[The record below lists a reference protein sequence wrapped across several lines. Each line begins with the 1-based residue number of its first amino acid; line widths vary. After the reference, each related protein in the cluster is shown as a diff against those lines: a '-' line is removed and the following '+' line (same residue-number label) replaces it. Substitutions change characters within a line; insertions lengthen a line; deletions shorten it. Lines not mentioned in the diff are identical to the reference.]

1 MKCIAYIH
9 KINFNLYMV
18 IIKNI
23 ESGRS
28 NRLRLFGVIY
38 HIMGKTKGRFPSEGK
53 FVRHSSDGSVL
64 IVQHWCYYTREL
76 GGTTWRL
83 QVSKCLQPV
92 AGNRS
97 TQLFLNSSLIIVGAT
112 NLLNQFNRL
121 SLSKINT
128 ALYFGTVSVYFW
140 CQSLRKGTS

>member
-1 MKCIAYIH
+1 MYIH

-23 ESGRS
+23 ESNRS
-28 NRLRLFGVIY
+28 NKLRLFGVIH

-64 IVQHWCYYTREL
+64 IVQHCCYYTREL

-97 TQLFLNSSLIIVGAT
+97 TQLFLKCSLNLVGT
-112 NLLNQFNRL
+112 MNLLNQ

-128 ALYFGTVSVYFW
+128 VLYFATVSVYLW
-140 CQSLRKGTS
+140 YQPLRRGTS